1 MGKVVQDIFIR
12 PLAKVVGEAGSVARD
27 RLRHTLK
34 MNRKPFRRRTGVYP
48 ATFAEKEEVLA
59 LREGQKKSG
68 RPAAPSVAG

>member
-1 MGKVVQDIFIR
+1 
-12 PLAKVVGEAGSVARD
+12 
-27 RLRHTLK
+27 